1 VKEEKVRIKAA
12 ASAVHKRD
20 AELRRSES
28 AMETLRAEIKRR
40 KHAVREK
47 EAQVGLDE
55 KRIKVRYFV

>member
-1 VKEEKVRIKAA
+1 MKEEKVRIKAA
-12 ASAVHKRD
+12 ASAVQKRD